1 MYRKE
6 ICFQRSW
13 RFPRRG
19 KGGDTETSLWKEGKA
34 SHGKLKNLYLMSYF
48 SASDSVGRREAWAGI
63 LGICTGVLFHLFPVL
78 PNSSHATVLPTM
90 SAMEVC
96 YWTKQFSW
104 TDETSLD
111 WKDMDDALHCEQF
124 QIPVDFMLHP
134 WYLPLFLESGHLA
147 SSLSIWFGSALFPCS
162 VLIYYL
168 SWLHIYSSL
177 RSKMFRALRNRGW
190 SLKVPSL
197 YEVGYIMLRTLK
209 AVK

>member
-1 MYRKE
+1 MRKTLEAREGWGGRDLVSWWSSKWFQGLIGMEEELIVLGVQKE

-19 KGGDTETSLWKEGKA
+19 KGGDTSLWKEGKA

-78 PNSSHATVLPTM
+78 PNSSHASVLPTM

-124 QIPVDFMLHP
+124 QN
-134 WYLPLFLESGHLA
+134 
-147 SSLSIWFGSALFPCS
+147 SL
-162 VLIYYL
+162 
-168 SWLHIYSSL
+168 
-177 RSKMFRALRNRGW
+177 
-190 SLKVPSL
+190 
-197 YEVGYIMLRTLK
+197 
-209 AVK
+209 